1 MITLF
6 ISSLCPDCPPA
17 LEAFENSSLD
27 YKIIDI
33 TESMANLKAFLKYR
47 DKDSFFNSIKAN
59 CQVGVPSI
67 MVGDGEKFYSFSSE
81 LDLKNL

>member
-1 MITLF
+1 
-6 ISSLCPDCPPA
+6 
-17 LEAFENSSLD
+17 
-27 YKIIDI
+27 
-33 TESMANLKAFLKYR
+33 MANLKAFLKYR